1 LIHVDKADVTIVV
14 VPRDHFS
21 SARESLESIYANTDT
36 PFSLLYIDGG
46 SPRHIA
52 QYLKDAAKKRQFRII
67 RTEEYLSPNHARNIA
82 VRHIDTRY
90 VVFVDNDVI
99 VAPGWLD
106 ALVQCAERTGAASV
120 CPLTYEERQHNR
132 EMLHYAGGD
141 ARIVVVEE
149 NSRIERHMVYGINTR
164 TIAPSAHKTELL
176 EFHACLVCTDA
187 YRAVGGMDEKLLSS
201 RDNLEALRGKRWA
214 NLAAP
219 PHRTSL

>member
-1 LIHVDKADVTIVV
+1 MDKADVTIVV
-14 VPRDHFS
+14 VPRDNFS

-36 PFSLLYIDGG
+36 RFSLLYIDGG

-201 RDNLEALRGKRWA
+201 RDNLEALRGKR
-214 NLAAP
+214 
-219 PHRTSL
+219 